1 MKAKFKW
8 TGSGQWY
15 IYISLTLLRSVL
27 RSLDVNMVTQRWR
40 IEWWEE
46 VADEAGGGGEGG
58 GGRGEG

>member
-46 VADEAGGGGEGG
+46 VADEAGGGG
-58 GGRGEG
+58 